1 MSVFDSIRNRIFAA
15 KVSDTVKDDPK
26 PERQLFSTDSR
37 DDRGHLWK
45 DNKLSMKDY
54 RTLAYSVP
62 LFYKA
67 SNKKNM
73 DIYRGW
79 PILESPG
86 QKKIPLLDQ
95 QIFDSFNNRT
105 NIQYK
110 ACLNGI
116 SADIYGTGFSLISF
130 ADDDDDQDLSL
141 PPEKHLDKRLG
152 RYVYSEPRKL
162 TPFNSELV
170 VGADYLNDEYRASR
184 VMHYIYEV
192 KMGDK
197 KYIHPDRVYVTKYD
211 ELPFSVL
218 GISKTYIL
226 RNVLDSLVDI
236 DVATGE
242 TLKWSSHGLI
252 IWQKNQLKE
261 PERLKMLNILGQHP
275 NGFVIDEYQ
284 KLTVEKPNA
293 IDPKPF
299 YDFLCLEIAS
309 AFVMPVHILT
319 GVEVGKT
326 TGAEVGYGDY
336 RKDISDVQ
344 ILRVNPSLVKLYIM
358 LFESHGRDFDYKLVW
373 PETYIDEMSEANI
386 GFKRSAIVDRLY
398 KSGTADRAERREV
411 MNNGQT
417 YLDPDK
423 ESTEESPDQ
432 MKKQQPVEVKR
443 DTSKDKEVG
452 ETELIS
458 QELRLEEARL
468 TREKHIKSFVAE
480 NK

>member
-1 MSVFDSIRNRIFAA
+1 MSVLGSVRNRFFAA
-15 KVSDTVKDDPK
+15 KVVDTVSNDPK
-26 PERQLFSTDSR
+26 PERQLLSTS
-37 DDRGHLWK
+37 GYNTKGKLWK
-45 DNKLSMKDY
+45 ESKMTLEDFRD
-54 RTLAYSVP
+54 LAYSVP

-79 PILESPG
+79 PFPETVG
-86 QKKIPLLDQ
+86 NKKKIPALDK
-95 QIFDSFNNRT
+95 QIYDSFNNRV
-105 NIQYK
+105 NIQHT

-116 SADIYGTGFSLISF
+116 SADIYGTGFSLITF
-130 ADDDDDQDLSL
+130 KDDTNTQDLSL
-141 PPEKHLDKRLG
+141 PPKMNYSNRLG
-152 RYVYSEPRKL
+152 RKVISEPRKL
-162 TPFNSELV
+162 TPINSELIT
-170 VGADYLNDEYRASR
+170 GAEYLKGYEASR
-184 VMHYIYEV
+184 TMHFMYQERGGP
-192 KMGDK
+192 KLF
-197 KYIHPDRVYVTKYD
+197 IHPDRLYITKYD

-218 GISKTYIL
+218 GISKAHIL

-236 DVATGE
+236 DISTGE
-242 TLKWSSHGLI
+242 TLKWSSHGLV
-252 IWQKNQLKE
+252 IWKKNQLKE
-261 PERLKMLNILGQHP
+261 PERIKMLNVLGQHP

-284 KLTVEKPNA
+284 DIKVEKPNA

-344 ILRVNPSLVKLYIM
+344 ILRVNPSLVKLYTM
-358 LFESHGRDFDYKLVW
+358 LFESHGREFDYKLVW

-423 ESTEESPDQ
+423 ESTEKTPDQ